1 MIILAISLL
10 IFLLVLFLLSS
21 KNNKYDTRE
30 LKELERKIFQ
40 KRTELDSI
48 EQELH
53 NKRIDRTNNFTI
65 VVNEV
70 LNIYEESNIKIP
82 LDIIEE
88 LQFMNFSNEKQVFEY
103 IENQRNH
110 WKLENNKKPYRKVWN
125 KWLNTISYRS

>member
-30 LKELERKIFQ
+30 LKELETKIFQ
-40 KRTELDSI
+40 KRTELESI
-48 EQELH
+48 EQEIH
-53 NKRIDRTNNFTI
+53 NKRIDRSNNFTI

-88 LQFMNFSNEKQVFEY
+88 LQFINLSDEKQVFEY

-110 WKLENNKKPYRKVWN
+110 WKLENNKKPYRKV
-125 KWLNTISYRS
+125 

>member
-110 WKLENNKKPYRKVWN
+110 WKLENNKKPYRKV
-125 KWLNTISYRS
+125 